1 MTVVLYPDYV
11 VCRDSY
17 CTEPQLTFSDSCIK
31 VSGSKTSEPFDFEWG
46 VDDLITLECQRFPKV
61 SPETLLLD
69 VATFYIYT
77 WY

>member
-11 VCRDSY
+11 VYRDSY

-46 VDDLITLECQRFPKV
+46 VDDLITFECQRFPKV

-69 VATFYIYT
+69 VTTFYIYT